1 MQTGGEEVIRE
12 RAERG
17 ARAAQSG
24 LLVNAGLAL
33 IKFLAGVLGNSYA
46 LVADAVESLVDVF
59 SSFIVWSGLRIS
71 ARSADEQYPFGYG
84 KAEALAAVVVGLM
97 LVGAAGGISIEAVRE
112 IRIPR
117 HSPAPFTLAILIA
130 VIAVKEV
137 LFRRVFKVGAEVEST
152 AVKGDAWHHRS
163 DALTSAAAAVGIGIA
178 LIGGPRW
185 AAADDWAALAAA
197 AVILFNG
204 VRILR
209 PAVGDLMDRS
219 PEGEV
224 VERIAAAALSVPEV
238 AATEKLKVRRAGLGL
253 FVDIHVQADPAMSL
267 HDAHVLSGKV
277 KGAIQAAVPT
287 VLGVLVHME
296 PFEGD
301 EGKTA

>member
-1 MQTGGEEVIRE
+1 MQIGEEVIRE

-17 ARAAQSG
+17 ARAARSG
-24 LLVNAGLAL
+24 LLVNAVLAL

-46 LVADAVESLVDVF
+46 LVADAVESLADVF

-71 ARSADEQYPFGYG
+71 SRSADEQYPFGYG

-97 LVGAAGGISIEAVRE
+97 LVGAASGISIEAVRE
-112 IRIPR
+112 IRIPH
-117 HSPAPFTLAILIA
+117 HSPAPFTLAVLFA
-130 VIAVKEV
+130 VIAIKEV
-137 LFRRVFKVGAEVEST
+137 LFRRVFKVGSEVEST

-163 DALTSAAAAVGIGIA
+163 DALTSAAAAIGIGIA
-178 LIGGPRW
+178 LLGGPRW
-185 AAADDWAALAAA
+185 ASADDWAALAAA
-197 AVILFNG
+197 VVILFNG

-224 VERIAAAALSVPEV
+224 VERIAAAAMSVPEV

-267 HDAHVLSGKV
+267 HDAHVVSGKV
-277 KGAIQAAVPT
+277 KSAIQAAVPT

-296 PFEGD
+296 PFEG
-301 EGKTA
+301 ETA

>member
-1 MQTGGEEVIRE
+1 
-12 RAERG
+12 
-17 ARAAQSG
+17 
-24 LLVNAGLAL
+24 
-33 IKFLAGVLGNSYA
+33 
-46 LVADAVESLVDVF
+46 
-59 SSFIVWSGLRIS
+59 
-71 ARSADEQYPFGYG
+71 
-84 KAEALAAVVVGLM
+84 M
-97 LVGAAGGISIEAVRE
+97 LVGAASGISIEAVRE
-112 IRIPR
+112 IRIPH
-117 HSPAPFTLAILIA
+117 HSPAPFTLAVLLG
-130 VIAVKEV
+130 VIVVKEV

-163 DALTSAAAAVGIGIA
+163 DALTSASAALGIGVA
-178 LIGGPRW
+178 LIGGPQW

-219 PEGEV
+219 PEGAV
-224 VERIAAAALSVPEV
+224 VERIAAAATSVPEV

-296 PFEGD
+296 PFEG
-301 EGKTA
+301 KTA